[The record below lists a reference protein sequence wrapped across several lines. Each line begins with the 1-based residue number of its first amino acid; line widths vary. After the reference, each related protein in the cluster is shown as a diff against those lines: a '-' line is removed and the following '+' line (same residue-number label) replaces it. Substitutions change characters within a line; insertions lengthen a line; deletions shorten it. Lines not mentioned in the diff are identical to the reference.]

1 MTIHAFTPPSRM
13 ARHTKRSYIPTQKRS
28 ADRWIGL
35 GVCAMI
41 LAVCCMSA
49 FTSGLSVSTGGVQ
62 MSLTGSLS
70 QGMQIHFAAI
80 NS

>member
-1 MTIHAFTPPSRM
+1 MTIHAFTPPVRM
-13 ARHTKRSYIPTQKRS
+13 ARHTKRTYIPTSKPS
-28 ADRWIGL
+28 ADRWIGVGL
-35 GVCAMI
+35 CAMI

-49 FTSGLSVSTGGVQ
+49 FTSGLSVSAGGVE
-62 MSLTGSLS
+62 MNLSGSLS